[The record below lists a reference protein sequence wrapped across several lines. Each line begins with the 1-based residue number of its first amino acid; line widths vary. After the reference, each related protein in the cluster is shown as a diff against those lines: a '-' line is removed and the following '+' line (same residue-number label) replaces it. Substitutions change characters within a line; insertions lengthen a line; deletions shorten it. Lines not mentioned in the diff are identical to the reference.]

1 MTNNQNYPLLWW
13 IIDFLF
19 PFFALYLFHL
29 FPTRPTRIVFA
40 LWPNYDWDIHLFQL
54 DRFSWMFLS
63 VSPFFFC
70 RTLENDIWP
79 FLSLGMLT
87 KELIDLGFSTA
98 KNKTQFRTIIFIT
111 KSLNIHVIAFGKN
124 PNKDGA
130 NSLVFCNLARYATQ
144 IIARFP
150 ERKGTIWI
158 LHGNDRS
165 IVIIQIEFRELR

>member
-1 MTNNQNYPLLWW
+1 
-13 IIDFLF
+13 
-19 PFFALYLFHL
+19 
-29 FPTRPTRIVFA
+29 
-40 LWPNYDWDIHLFQL
+40 
-54 DRFSWMFLS
+54 
-63 VSPFFFC
+63 
-70 RTLENDIWP
+70 
-79 FLSLGMLT
+79 MLT

-144 IIARFP
+144 IIARLP